1 MSLEQQIYKKLEE
14 ALQPQFLEVVN
25 QSHLHAGHA
34 GDDGSGES
42 HFKIV
47 IQSDQVN
54 KLKYVERERTIH
66 KILQDEINVIH
77 ALSLKFVK

>member
-1 MSLEQQIYKKLEE
+1 MSLEQKIYKKLDA
-14 ALQPQFLEVVN
+14 ALQPQSLEVIN

-47 IQSDQVN
+47 IQSDHLN
-54 KLKYVERERTIH
+54 ILGYVGREREVH
-66 KILQDEINVIH
+66 KILCDEMKIIH
-77 ALSLKFVK
+77 ALSLKFLK